1 MWTNSNIAIHCGGRD
16 VCIFMV
22 YRISKQIST
31 LTQARYTIHHI
42 IDKNSNIFLAKCL
55 IFNLYIYLFLYW
67 WNSCSNWVRSVFKVE
82 QILKLEWLCDIYYQ
96 ILKHYGL
103 NIIYREFVY
112 SSTLN
117 DLGIFGGCTLKVLII
132 EEAFKIRNL
141 LKIDGLG
148 FSETIL

>member
-1 MWTNSNIAIHCGGRD
+1 MN
-16 VCIFMV
+16 
-22 YRISKQIST
+22 Y
-31 LTQARYTIHHI
+31 
-42 IDKNSNIFLAKCL
+42 
-55 IFNLYIYLFLYW
+55 LYFIW
-67 WNSCSNWVRSVFKVE
+67 
-82 QILKLEWLCDIYYQ
+82 QILKFEWLCDTYYH
-96 ILKHYGL
+96 ILELYGL

-148 FSETIL
+148 FSETVL

>member
-1 MWTNSNIAIHCGGRD
+1 MNG
-16 VCIFMV
+16 
-22 YRISKQIST
+22 
-31 LTQARYTIHHI
+31 
-42 IDKNSNIFLAKCL
+42 
-55 IFNLYIYLFLYW
+55 
-67 WNSCSNWVRSVFKVE
+67 
-82 QILKLEWLCDIYYQ
+82 
-96 ILKHYGL
+96 YGL

-148 FSETIL
+148 FNETVL